1 MIRAACGFCSSFV
14 ATKGDN
20 QSWLNPVKRG
30 FLLDTHSGNLSY
42 SSFLWTNRRWLAGG
56 LLITL
61 CSSFGQTYF
70 ISLFSSNIREDFSLT
85 HGEFG
90 QLYMLATLASSFTLL
105 WLGKTLDHFRIA
117 IVAACVFTGLA
128 SFCLAM
134 GKVNSVPG
142 LLIVLY
148 GLRLFGQGMM
158 THTAMTA
165 MGKWYVAARGR
176 AVATTGMGYHIGEGI
191 MPGIIVYALTVVTW
205 QSLWLAGSALLL
217 LLVPIIFS
225 LFSKERQPGSE
236 EQKQA
241 DAGHQWSR
249 KEVLRD
255 SAFWI
260 LCLGVLAPSFIGTS
274 HFFHLIHITEYK
286 QWTTNWA
293 ASSFILLAVMTITWT
308 LIAGWLVDRFSA
320 RHLLPYFLV
329 PLGLSC
335 LALAASDHPYVL
347 FLFMGLLGISYG
359 ISSSLFGALWP
370 EIYGTKH
377 LGSIRAMAVAAMV
390 LASALGPGIT
400 GTLIDVGFDYNSQ
413 LWIMA
418 LYALVCALIMRSVSK
433 TLLARA
439 D

>member
-1 MIRAACGFCSSFV
+1 
-14 ATKGDN
+14 
-20 QSWLNPVKRG
+20 
-30 FLLDTHSGNLSY
+30 
-42 SSFLWTNRRWLAGG
+42 
-56 LLITL
+56 
-61 CSSFGQTYF
+61 
-70 ISLFSSNIREDFSLT
+70 
-85 HGEFG
+85 
-90 QLYMLATLASSFTLL
+90 MLATLASSITLL
-105 WLGKTLDHFRIA
+105 WLGKVLDHFRIA

-128 SFCLAM
+128 IFCLAM
-134 GKVNSVPG
+134 GKADSVPA

-176 AVATTGMGYHIGEGI
+176 AVATTGMGYHLGEGI
-191 MPGIIVYALTVVTW
+191 IPAIVVVALTVVAW
-205 QSLWLAGSALLL
+205 QSLWLIASGLLI
-217 LLVPIIFS
+217 LLVPVIFL
-225 LFSKERQPGSE
+225 LFYQERQPGTE
-236 EQKQA
+236 EQKKA
-241 DAGHQWSR
+241 DAGHQWTR
-249 KEVLRD
+249 KEVLCD

-286 QWTTNWA
+286 QWSPTWA
-293 ASSFILLAVMTITWT
+293 ASSFILLAAMTITWT
-308 LIAGWLVDRFSA
+308 LIAGWLVDRFTA

-329 PLGLSC
+329 PLGLGC
-335 LALAASDHPYVL
+335 LALAASDHHYVL

-359 ISSSLFGALWP
+359 IASSLFGALWP

-400 GTLIDVGFDYNSQ
+400 GTLIDNGFSYNSQ

-418 LYALVCALIMRSVSK
+418 AYALICALIMRSVSK
-433 TLLARA
+433 TLLGRTN
-439 D
+439 

>member
-1 MIRAACGFCSSFV
+1 
-14 ATKGDN
+14 
-20 QSWLNPVKRG
+20 
-30 FLLDTHSGNLSY
+30 
-42 SSFLWTNRRWLAGG
+42 
-56 LLITL
+56 
-61 CSSFGQTYF
+61 
-70 ISLFSSNIREDFSLT
+70 
-85 HGEFG
+85 
-90 QLYMLATLASSFTLL
+90 MLATLASSITLL

-117 IVAACVFTGLA
+117 VVAASVFAGLA
-128 SFCLAM
+128 TFSLAM
-134 GKVNSVPG
+134 GKINSVPA

-176 AVATTGMGYHIGEGI
+176 AVATTGMGYHIGEGL
-191 MPGIIVYALTVVTW
+191 MPGIIVVALTMVSW
-205 QSLWLAGSALLL
+205 QSIWLVACALLL
-217 LLVPIIFS
+217 LLVPIIYL
-225 LFSKERQPGSE
+225 LFSRERQPGSE

-241 DAGHQWSR
+241 DAGHQWTR

-286 QWTTNWA
+286 QWAQGWA
-293 ASSFILLAVMTITWT
+293 ASSFLLLAAMTIIWT
-308 LIAGWLVDRFSA
+308 LIAGWLVDRYSA

-329 PLGLSC
+329 PLGLGC

-400 GTLIDVGFDYNSQ
+400 GTLIDSGFSYNSQ

-418 LYALVCALIMRSVSK
+418 VYALICALIMRSVSK
-433 TLLARA
+433 SLIART